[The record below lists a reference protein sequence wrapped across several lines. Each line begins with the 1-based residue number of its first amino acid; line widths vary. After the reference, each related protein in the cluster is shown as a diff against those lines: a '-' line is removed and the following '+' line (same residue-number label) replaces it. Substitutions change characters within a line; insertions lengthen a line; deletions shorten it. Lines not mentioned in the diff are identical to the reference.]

1 MKKGIELLEQ
11 YPKASE
17 VVLEWYKN
25 KMKDS
30 LNISTLSEDIKE
42 SFNDYIIGLDHISL
56 MIDNNPRFLFDVL
69 DENDIYVEILVDY
82 KSNSAKFNYTVVNDE
97 MYSNPNTYSS
107 RRNAEM
113 AAIEQAFKLLD
124 NL

>member
-1 MKKGIELLEQ
+1 MKGIELIEQ

-17 VVLEWYKN
+17 VVLAWYKN

-42 SFNDYIIGLDHISL
+42 SFSDYIVGLDHISI

-69 DENDIYVEILVDY
+69 DENKIYIFIHYMDVKDNVE
-82 KSNSAKFNYTVVNDE
+82 FF
-97 MYSNPNTYSS
+97 YSFRNIDTNPVKLFET
-107 RRNAEM
+107 RKEAEL
-113 AAIEQAFKLLD
+113 AAMEQAFKLLD
-124 NL
+124 L

>member
-1 MKKGIELLEQ
+1 MKGIELIEQ

-42 SFNDYIIGLDHISL
+42 SFSDYIIGLDHISI
-56 MIDNNPRFLFDVL
+56 MIDNKVIIIFIKVNLYFQKYFPQLIVL
-69 DENDIYVEILVDY
+69 DKIQFELIKKKYVFVYINIFIFEIFISY
-82 KSNSAKFNYTVVNDE
+82 N
-97 MYSNPNTYSS
+97 
-107 RRNAEM
+107 
-113 AAIEQAFKLLD
+113 
-124 NL
+124 

>member
-30 LNISTLSEDIKE
+30 LNISTLSEDIKK

-69 DENDIYVEILVDY
+69 DENKVYIFIHYMDVKDNVE
-82 KSNSAKFNYTVVNDE
+82 FF
-97 MYSNPNTYSS
+97 YSFRNIDTNPVKLFET
-107 RRNAEM
+107 RKEAEM

-124 NL
+124 NI

>member
-1 MKKGIELLEQ
+1 MKGIELIEQ

-42 SFNDYIIGLDHISL
+42 SFSDYIIGLDHISI

-82 KSNSAKFNYTVVNDE
+82 KSNSAKFSYTVISDE
-97 MYSNPNTYSS
+97 MYSNPITYSS
-107 RRNAEM
+107 RREAEM
-113 AAIEQAFKLLD
+113 DAIEQAFKLLD
-124 NL
+124 L

>member
-30 LNISTLSEDIKE
+30 LNISALSEDIKE
-42 SFNDYIIGLDHISL
+42 SFNDYIIGLDHISV
-56 MIDNNPRFLFDVL
+56 MIDTNPRFLFDVL

-82 KSNSAKFNYTVVNDE
+82 KSNIANFSYTVISDE
-97 MYSNPNTYSS
+97 MYSNPLTYIS
-107 RRNAEM
+107 RKHAEL
-113 AAIEQAFKLLD
+113 AAIEQAFKLLE

>member
-1 MKKGIELLEQ
+1 MKGIELIEQ

-42 SFNDYIIGLDHISL
+42 SFSDYIIGLDHISI
-56 MIDNNPRFLFDVL
+56 MIDTNPRFLFDVF
-69 DENDIYVEILVDY
+69 DEHSIFIEIFKKDRFSYDINQGEVIAG
-82 KSNSAKFNYTVVNDE
+82 SWA
-97 MYSNPNTYSS
+97 S
-107 RRNAEM
+107 RKEAEL

-124 NL
+124 L